1 MKSRFLLLCL
11 LLFILLSCS
20 DDVSKDTISDFASVY
35 TNSDGSAEY
44 FVLDDAKSLYIV
56 KSNTN
61 YKPINQRVFIQY
73 KNLQDDYAGFDE
85 GIELLNYIYDIPT
98 KEIVYIPQSD
108 QQLQDSIGNNA
119 VDLISGIAKGN
130 YLTLRFK
137 YKMSGDKTQLFS
149 MLQDT
154 ETIDFG
160 KTIDLQFRHNVLEDK
175 ENYMS
180 TDVYICFDIKKYL
193 KNPNQLVFNIAWLDY
208 EDETQH
214 LLVPYRK

>member
-1 MKSRFLLLCL
+1 MKNRVSLLCL
-11 LLFILLSCS
+11 LLFAMLSCS
-20 DDVSKDTISDFASVY
+20 DDISKDTISDFASVY
-35 TNSDGSAEY
+35 TNSDGSARY
-44 FVLDDAKSLYIV
+44 FVLDDNKSLYIV
-56 KSNTN
+56 KSKTD

-73 KNLQDDYAGFDE
+73 KNLQDDYAGFDK

-108 QQLQDSIGNNA
+108 QQLQDSIGHNA
-119 VDLISGIAKGN
+119 VDLISGTAKGN

-137 YKMSGDKTQLFS
+137 YKMSGNKAQLFS

-154 ETIDFG
+154 ENVDFT
-160 KTIDLQFRHNVLEDK
+160 KTIDLQFRHNVLEDN

-180 TDVYICFDIKKYL
+180 TDVYICFDIRNYL
-193 KNPNQLVFNIAWLDY
+193 KNPNQLVFNIEWLDY
-208 EDETQH
+208 EGETQY